1 MRGFEAGDF
10 RVGDD
15 ERRESVEVEH
25 RKLEAKHRKVVDLIE
40 KCPRRDAINS
50 QRSMVSRA
58 SQKENKY
65 STTRREGK
73 FASAR
78 NETERERE
86 RDCEKKEKR
95 EGSDAVT
102 I

>member
-1 MRGFEAGDF
+1 VRGFEAGDF

-25 RKLEAKHRKVVDLIE
+25 RKLEAKHRKVVDLKE
-40 KCPRRDAINS
+40 KGPRRDAINS
-50 QRSMVSRA
+50 QSSLVSRA

-65 STTRREGK
+65 SMTRREGK

-78 NETERERE
+78 NERER
-86 RDCEKKEKR
+86 
-95 EGSDAVT
+95 
-102 I
+102 

>member
-1 MRGFEAGDF
+1 M
-10 RVGDD
+10 
-15 ERRESVEVEH
+15 
-25 RKLEAKHRKVVDLIE
+25 
-40 KCPRRDAINS
+40 
-50 QRSMVSRA
+50 
-58 SQKENKY
+58 
-65 STTRREGK
+65 TRREGK

-95 EGSDAVT
+95 EGTDAVT

>member
-25 RKLEAKHRKVVDLIE
+25 RKLEAKHRKVVDLKE
-40 KCPRRDAINS
+40 KGPRRDAINS
-50 QRSMVSRA
+50 QSSLVSRA

-65 STTRREGK
+65 SMTRREGK

-78 NETERERE
+78 NEREIAKREIAKRKRKE
-86 RDCEKKEKR
+86 RDR
-95 EGSDAVT
+95 T
-102 I
+102 P